1 MMISLARKTLIY
13 EWRRFI
19 PVGLSVGFAGIL
31 LIVQTA
37 LVLGIFGSAA
47 VYIKASSADIWVGY
61 PGTQSVNYGRKI
73 DPDVKMHLEM
83 DPAIQQVESY
93 QWVDGEWY
101 SPQSEGGSVSVYLS
115 GIATHSDALMFSGLL
130 STELRDK
137 LREPG
142 AVIVD
147 PADLATLGATLGG
160 RAWINQQPVHIVG
173 LLKGLRGLGG
183 VNVLSSKESALL
195 IAGLAHS
202 EGSTYY
208 LARLKQTEQLPMVLQ
223 RFSQPDNRFGRYE
236 IWSADDFALRS
247 QRYWLFDTG
256 AGVAVLFM
264 AGLVCLVGI
273 MITSQ
278 ALKTVINSYSREY
291 ATLNALGAS
300 RRSLAWVVIE
310 QSLWIGVADLTFA
323 ALISALLLN
332 IAKHYQVP
340 VAMTPVAALGC
351 MLLITIMV
359 LFSSLSAMRSQL
371 AVDPSLLL
379 R

>member
-1 MMISLARKTLIY
+1 MISLARKTLIY

-19 PVGLSVGFAGIL
+19 PVGLSVGFAGVL

-47 VYIKASSADIWVGY
+47 IYIKASSADVWVGY
-61 PGTQSVNYGRKI
+61 PGTQSVNYGRMI
-73 DPDVKMHLEM
+73 DADVKMRLQM
-83 DPAIQQVESY
+83 DPAIGQVESY

-101 SPQSEGGSVSVYLS
+101 SPNTEGGSVSVYLS
-115 GIATHSDALMFSGLL
+115 GISTQPQALMFSKLL
-130 STELRDK
+130 PEDLRAK

-147 PADLATLGATLGG
+147 PADLNTLGSKLGE
-160 RAWINQQPVHIVG
+160 RAWINQQPVRIVG

-183 VNVLSSKESALL
+183 VNILSSKESALQ
-195 IAGLAHS
+195 IAGLANS
-202 EGSTYY
+202 EASTYY
-208 LARLKQTEQLPMVLQ
+208 LARLKQPEQLPELLT
-223 RFSQPDNRFGRYE
+223 RFSQPDKRFGRYE
-236 IWSADDFALRS
+236 MWSADDFALRS
-247 QRYWLFDTG
+247 QRYWLLDTG

-264 AGLVCLVGI
+264 AGLVCLVGV

-310 QSLWIGVADLTFA
+310 QSLWIGAAGLSFA
-323 ALISALLLN
+323 AVVSTLLLN

-340 VAMTPVAALGC
+340 VAMTPIAAVAC
-351 MLLITIMV
+351 VLLIIVMV
-359 LFSSLSAMRSQL
+359 LLSSLSAMRSQL
-371 AVDPSLLL
+371 RVDPSLLL

>member
-1 MMISLARKTLIY
+1 MISLARKTLIY

-19 PVGLSVGFAGIL
+19 PVGLSVGFAGVL

-47 VYIKASSADIWVGY
+47 VYIQESSADVWVGY
-61 PGTQSVNYGRKI
+61 PGTQSVNYGRTI
-73 DPDVKMHLEM
+73 GPDVKVHLQM
-83 DPAIQQVESY
+83 DPAIKQVESY

-101 SPQSEGGSVSVYLS
+101 SAKTEGGSVSVYLS
-115 GIATHSDALMFSGLL
+115 GIATHPDAMMFSRLI
-130 STELRDK
+130 STELREK

-147 PADLATLGATLGG
+147 PADLETLGATLGG
-160 RAWINQQPVHIVG
+160 RAWINQQPVHVVG

-183 VNVLSSKESALL
+183 INVLSSQESALL
-195 IAGLAHS
+195 IAGLASS

-208 LARLKQTEQLPMVLQ
+208 LASLKQVEQLPLLLK
-223 RFSQPDNRFGRYE
+223 RFSTPDKRIGNYE
-236 IWSADDFALRS
+236 MWSADDFALRS
-247 QRYWLFDTG
+247 QRYWLLDTG

-264 AGLVCLVGI
+264 AGLVCLVGV

-278 ALKTVINSYSREY
+278 ALKTVVNSYSREY

-310 QSLWIGVADLTFA
+310 QSLWIGAAGLTFA
-323 ALISALLLN
+323 AVVTTLLLN
-332 IAKHYQVP
+332 VAQYYQVP
-340 VAMTPVAALGC
+340 VAMTPMAALFC
-351 MLLITIMV
+351 MLLIIVMV

-371 AVDPSLLL
+371 RVDPSLLL